1 MITDTVDR
9 PGARAAQ
16 AGEQLAGER
25 RRARP
30 NLFHARE
37 HAGTLARRVE
47 EPIRTLEHER
57 ALARRFLMPA
67 QHLAPGIENLDL
79 SRVQTHGDGAV

>member
-37 HAGTLARRVE
+37 HAGTLARRIE
-47 EPIRTLEHER
+47 EPIRTRR
-57 ALARRFLMPA
+57 A
-67 QHLAPGIENLDL
+67 
-79 SRVQTHGDGAV
+79 